1 MRISNVRRVGRNAY
15 HHLSEGL
22 STVGAIIEK
31 SAHVYALTQP
41 WLQQSID
48 ARPLDASLLAGYAS
62 YQGARQLA
70 SQIDGVIN

>member
-22 STVGAIIEK
+22 RTVGAIIEK

-41 WLQQSID
+41 LLQQSFD
-48 ARPLDASLLAGYAS
+48 TRPLDASLLAGYAS
-62 YQGARQLA
+62 YQRARQLA